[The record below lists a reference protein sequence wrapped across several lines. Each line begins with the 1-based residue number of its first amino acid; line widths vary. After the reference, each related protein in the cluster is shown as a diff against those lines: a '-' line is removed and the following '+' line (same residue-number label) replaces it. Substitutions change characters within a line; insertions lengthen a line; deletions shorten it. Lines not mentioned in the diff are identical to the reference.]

1 MEILRGF
8 ITVGHDLN
16 NIRFAGD
23 IVFMAETER
32 KQEDL
37 EKLLKESRK
46 KGLKINCKKTE
57 RVDVTDRKSPTD
69 EI

>member
-1 MEILRGF
+1 
-8 ITVGHDLN
+8 
-16 NIRFAGD
+16 
-23 IVFMAETER
+23 MAETER
-32 KQEDL
+32 KQVDL